1 MKERVISLLL
11 SLALALLAV
20 SAAVAAP
27 ILCRPFY
34 YAHIGALHLPERT
47 GWSEETIRTAFD
59 DVMDYLLKGEE
70 FGTGEL
76 KWSES
81 GRSHFADVKG
91 LFWLDLWILLGSAAA
106 VAALALVCRRVKP
119 HRFRQRGPSFWAG
132 VGLLV
137 LFGVVGALAAS
148 DFQRAF
154 TVFHALFFPGKT
166 NWLFDPAADQII
178 LILPEEFFRNCAVL
192 IVALIGVF
200 VAAYL
205 IVGRKKTHRRR

>member
-119 HRFRQRGPSFWAG
+119 HRFFHRGPSFWAG
-132 VGLLV
+132 LGLLV

-154 TVFHALFFPGKT
+154 TVFHGLFFPGKT
-166 NWLFDPAADQII
+166 NWLFDPATDQII

-192 IVALIGVF
+192 IVALIGAF

-205 IVGRKKTHRRR
+205 IVGRKKSHRRR

>member
-106 VAALALVCRRVKP
+106 VAVLALVCRKVKP
-119 HRFRQRGPSFWAG
+119 HWFFHRGPSFRAG